1 VTVVRVRAAIEADRE
16 FVVALV
22 PRLRAFGEVPFRSAD
37 VHDRAERDTL
47 ERAMSAPS
55 AETVL
60 FVAELDGR
68 GLVGVA
74 FAETATDYFTKER
87 HGYLAI
93 LAVSEAAEGHGVGR
107 ALLSATEAW
116 ARTRGYR
123 FLTLNVFAANA
134 RARAVYERAGFAP
147 DIIRYAKVLA

>member
-1 VTVVRVRAAIEADRE
+1 MTVVQVRPAIEADRE
-16 FVVALV
+16 FVLTLV
-22 PRLRAFGEVPFRSAD
+22 PRLRAFGEVPFRPAD

-55 AETVL
+55 AESVVL
-60 FVAELDGR
+60 VAEIAEQ

-74 FAETATDYFTKER
+74 LAETATDYFTKER

-93 LAVSEAAEGHGVGR
+93 LAVSERAEGHGVGS
-107 ALLSATEAW
+107 ALLTATEAW

-147 DIIRYAKVLA
+147 DTIRYAKVLA